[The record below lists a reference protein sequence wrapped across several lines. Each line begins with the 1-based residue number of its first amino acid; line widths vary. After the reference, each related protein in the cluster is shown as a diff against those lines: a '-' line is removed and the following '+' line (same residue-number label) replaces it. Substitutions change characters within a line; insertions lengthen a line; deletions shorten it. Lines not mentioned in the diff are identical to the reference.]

1 MRALLALSRAIDALS
16 EGVGRIIVWL
26 VLVVSL
32 LSAGNALMRYAFRYS
47 SNAYLGPSG
56 TSSASSSSWAAPTP
70 SSTTPTCALTSFTG
84 ASPRGPRPG
93 LTWWAP
99 SSSSS
104 P

>member
-47 SNAYLGPSG
+47 LDAGVWCYGDLNG
-56 TSSASSSSWAAPTP
+56 
-70 SSTTPTCALTSFTG
+70 STNGFTG
-84 ASPRGPRPG
+84 GANIGTVTP
-93 LTWWAP
+93 
-99 SSSSS
+99 
-104 P
+104 